1 MDIITKLASFQASEL
16 LILAEQASK
25 GLAVADFKSRTIN
38 IEIYRRYSLG
48 LKQISPSWITK
59 NLHVTFPT
67 ANRLIDNLVKK
78 GFIHKRDDKFDKRV
92 VRLHV
97 TNLAIVR
104 MEQYLATILLGMHTI
119 GVFKLNKN
127 DKKELKNL
135 IIQDSKS
142 SPLLNS
148 LSPDKLK
155 IITGLW
161 SSLD

>member
-25 GLAVADFKSRTIN
+25 GLAIADFKSRTIN

-104 MEQYLATILLGMHTI
+104 MEQYLATILLGMHAI

-127 DKKELKNL
+127 DKKELKSL

>member
-25 GLAVADFKSRTIN
+25 GLAIADFKSRTIN

-78 GFIHKRDDKFDKRV
+78 GFIHKRYDNFDKRV

-119 GVFKLNKN
+119 GVFKLNKSN
-127 DKKELKNL
+127 KKELKDL

>member
-1 MDIITKLASFQASEL
+1 
-16 LILAEQASK
+16 
-25 GLAVADFKSRTIN
+25 
-38 IEIYRRYSLG
+38 
-48 LKQISPSWITK
+48 LK
-59 NLHVTFPT
+59 
-67 ANRLIDNLVKK
+67 
-78 GFIHKRDDKFDKRV
+78 
-92 VRLHV
+92 
-97 TNLAIVR
+97 
-104 MEQYLATILLGMHTI
+104 
-119 GVFKLNKN
+119 KN

>member
-1 MDIITKLASFQASEL
+1 MDIITKLASFKVSEL
-16 LILAEQASK
+16 LILIEQASK
-25 GLAVADFKSRTIN
+25 GLAIADFKSRTIN
-38 IEIYRRYSLG
+38 MEIYRRYSLG

-78 GFIHKRDDKFDKRV
+78 GFIHKRYDKFDKRV

-119 GVFKLNKN
+119 GVFKLNKSN
-127 DKKELKNL
+127 KKELKDL

>member
-38 IEIYRRYSLG
+38 IEIYRRYRLG
-48 LKQISPSWITK
+48 LKPISPSWITK

-78 GFIHKRDDKFDKRV
+78 GFIHKSNDKFDKRV
-92 VRLHV
+92 VRLHA
-97 TNLAIVR
+97 TNLAVVR

-119 GVFKLNKN
+119 GVFKLNKSN
-127 DKKELKNL
+127 KKELKDL

-155 IITGLW
+155 IITELW